1 MIAISNLWLY
11 IYDYNALN
19 MHGIIILQC
28 IIYIYIY
35 IYSIIIIIIKQI
47 FELKLISLLN
57 LQC

>member
-1 MIAISNLWLY
+1 MIAISNIWLY
-11 IYDYNALN
+11 ICDYNAYN

-35 IYSIIIIIIKQI
+35 SKIIIIIKPI

>member
-11 IYDYNALN
+11 ICDYNALN

-35 IYSIIIIIIKQI
+35 IYSIIIIIIKPI

>member
-11 IYDYNALN
+11 ICDYNALN

-35 IYSIIIIIIKQI
+35 SIIIIIIKPI